1 MPFWKKDKVKE
12 NGKSK
17 EKVDYKSRLQHKQY
31 LVRQFSLF
39 STFLFLSGDIS
50 SLYGAEN
57 VTGMLIL
64 KCNCGF
70 VISPPQIIRECDK
83 YPSLH

>member
-1 MPFWKKDKVKE
+1 MPFWKKDKAKE

-31 LVRQFSLF
+31 LVRQFS
-39 STFLFLSGDIS
+39 TFLFLSGDVS

-64 KCNCGF
+64 NK
-70 VISPPQIIRECDK
+70 V
-83 YPSLH
+83 